1 MRKKYFAAIIGTVLV
16 LILLGAAVRL
26 FPLIHAAVLLGDI
39 SKHQGF
45 RYEISIEPQEENLTE
60 SQKQLTGSLVW
71 VLGNGESSSMSF
83 RIAGRVSE
91 GKAYGQVFFEGQ
103 EEPVTELYFQQGEGL
118 LNVKML
124 YDSIQ
129 QNLTAQHPLLGA
141 GLPEWE
147 YGEFLSSAQIEKI
160 FQIDFSELFHT
171 EELTENHTH
180 SFWQSLRMLIGM
192 KSRKG
197 ADGGRQFEAELG
209 EYHVLLE
216 IKREGQYPAIDIA
229 ASNRAGNQ
237 APASYTGTF
246 IFQETEKIIFPDSLA
261 DDKDIQQFADF
272 WSVMGGLQNMLP
284 EL

>member
-1 MRKKYFAAIIGTVLV
+1 MRKRYSAAIIGTVLV
-16 LILLGAAVRL
+16 LILLGTAVWL
-26 FPLIHAAVLLGDI
+26 FPLAHAAFLLGDM
-39 SKHQGF
+39 SKFQGF
-45 RYEISIEPQEENLTE
+45 RYEISIELQEENLTE
-60 SQKQLTGSLVW
+60 SQKQLANSLAL
-71 VLGNGESSSMSF
+71 VLGNEENSSMSF

-91 GKAYGQVFFEGQ
+91 GQAYGQVSLEGQ

-124 YDSIQ
+124 YDSIC

-147 YGEFLSSAQIEKI
+147 YGEFLSSAQIEEI
-160 FQIDFSELFHT
+160 FQIDASDLFHT
-171 EELTENHTH
+171 EELTESHTH
-180 SFWQSLRMLIGM
+180 SFWQSLRLLMGM
-192 KSRKG
+192 KSKKG

-216 IKREGQYPAIDIA
+216 IKREGEYPSIDIT
-229 ASNRAGNQ
+229 ASNSSGNQ
-237 APASYTGTF
+237 AAASYAGTF
-246 IFQETEKIIFPDSLA
+246 TFQETEKIVFPDSLI

-272 WSVMGGLQNMLP
+272 WSAIGGLQNIFP